1 MGRSLP
7 LAILAIVLV
16 FSCKSND
23 RDGGESRLEKAPLP
37 AVQAGAESELE
48 GTAPAPPE
56 PPSSGRARVSTPAS
70 EFHLDDGEIAY
81 RPRPRRA
88 PAREERAT
96 IHITLK
102 STPSGAM
109 AAVDGVP
116 VGRTPAFWDGEVTG
130 QPHEFTFV
138 LPGYAMARYRF
149 VPTTHGIVHGT
160 LKRLSTEAG
169 DAGLSPQVEPGHDVP
184 RP

>member
-1 MGRSLP
+1 
-7 LAILAIVLV
+7 
-16 FSCKSND
+16 
-23 RDGGESRLEKAPLP
+23 
-37 AVQAGAESELE
+37 
-48 GTAPAPPE
+48 
-56 PPSSGRARVSTPAS
+56 VSTPAS
-70 EFHLDDGEIAY
+70 EFHLDDSEITY
-81 RPRPRRA
+81 RPRPRRG

-130 QPHEFTFV
+130 KPHEFTFV

-160 LKRLSTEAG
+160 LKRLAAEAG
-169 DAGLSPQVEPGHDVP
+169 DAGPGPEVEPGP
-184 RP
+184 GP